1 MTHKYQIDG
10 MSCNGCRTKIE
21 TTLAKVEG
29 VTKVEVMLK
38 PPMATI
44 TMDKHIPLDVF
55 QKSLS
60 VQGNYTIKPQNSE
73 QMNCCSHKED
83 VQMSHNHIHEMPGSK
98 YYCPMHCEGDK
109 TYDKPGDCPVCG
121 MHLEA
126 LPGSSRPTQY
136 TCPMHPEIIRDQPG
150 NCPICGM
157 DLVPM
162 TPKDEKD
169 DSTYKELSRKF
180 MIALVFTIPIFIL
193 SMGAMIHGNPLND
206 LIGQKV
212 SDWLQFGLSLPVVFY
227 AAWMFFE
234 KAWRSIVTWKLN
246 MFTLIGIGS
255 AAAFIFSIIGLLF
268 PDIFPQEFKG
278 HSGEVFLYFEAVTVI
293 LTLVL
298 LGQLLEA
305 KAHGKT
311 NSAIKELLKLAPT
324 TATIVVNGE
333 DKIIDIREIKK
344 GDVLRVKPGEKI
356 PVDGTILDG
365 GSSIDESMITGEPIP
380 VDKTSGDKAS
390 SGTINGTKSFT
401 MTAEKVGDETLLA
414 HIIAMVESASRSRAP
429 IQKLADK
436 ISAIFV
442 PVVVLI
448 AVITFIVWAIWGGEY
463 AYMFALSNALAVLI
477 IACPCALGLATPISV
492 MVGVG
497 KGAQNGILIKNAE
510 ALERMDKVNV
520 LLTDKTGTLT
530 EGHPTVESVYPTADV
545 STIDLLMYST
555 SINNN
560 SEHPLARAV
569 VAYAKEQGIN
579 PTDVNDFEA
588 ITGQGVVGTVSGKRI
603 ALGNIKLM
611 ENEALT
617 VSDEVLQRVKEQQA
631 KGKTVSYLAINK
643 QLSGFIVISD
653 AIKASSREAIQT
665 LLKQGIEVIMLT
677 GDNQQTA
684 ASVAS
689 ELGLTGFIAECLPE
703 DKLKEIKRLQS
714 EGKVVAMAGD
724 GINDAPA
731 LMAADIGIA
740 MGTGTDVAIESAAI
754 TLIKGDLRGIAQSK
768 ALSHATMRNIKENL
782 FFAFVYNA
790 LGITVAS
797 GIFYS
802 IFGWL
807 LSPMIAAAAMSFSSV
822 SVIANALRLKRVK
835 L

>member
-1 MTHKYQIDG
+1 MIHTYEIGG
-10 MSCNGCRTKIE
+10 MSCDGCRIKIE
-21 TTLAKVEG
+21 TALAKVEG
-29 VTKVEVMLK
+29 VKKVEVMLK

-55 QKSLS
+55 QEALS
-60 VQGNYTIKPQNSE
+60 SQGDYTIKLQNSQVE
-73 QMNCCSHKED
+73 NCCSQKGGNSMLHD
-83 VQMSHNHIHEMPGSK
+83 HTHTTVSGK

-109 TYDKPGDCPVCG
+109 TYDQPGDCPVCG
-121 MHLEA
+121 MHLES
-126 LPGSSRPTQY
+126 LPGSSKTAKY

-162 TPKDEKD
+162 TPQEDDNNSYKD
-169 DSTYKELSRKF
+169 LSRKF
-180 MIALVFTIPIFIL
+180 FVAVLFTIPVFIL

-206 LIGQKV
+206 LITQKV
-212 SDWLQFGLSLPVVFY
+212 SDWLQFGLSIPVVFY
-227 AAWMFFE
+227 AAWMFFR
-234 KAWRSIVTWKLN
+234 KAWISIKTWKLN

-255 AAAFIFSIIGLLF
+255 AAAFIFSIVGLLF
-268 PDIFPQEFKG
+268 PSIFPQEFKG

-311 NSAIKELLKLAPT
+311 NSAIKELLKLSPT
-324 TATIVVNGE
+324 EATVVVDGV
-333 DKIIDIREIKK
+333 DRIIDIREINK
-344 GDVLRVKPGEKI
+344 GDILRVKPGEKI
-356 PVDGTILDG
+356 PVDGQITG
-365 GSSIDESMITGEPIP
+365 GSSSIDESMITGEPIP
-380 VDKTSGDKAS
+380 VDKAEGDKVS
-390 SGTINGTKSFT
+390 SGTINGSSSFT
-401 MTAEKVGDETLLA
+401 MVAEKVGDETLLS

-442 PVVVLI
+442 PTVI
-448 AVITFIVWAIWGGEY
+448 AIAIITFAVWMIWGGQY
-463 AYMFALSNALAVLI
+463 AYMFAFSNGLAVLI

-510 ALERMDKVNV
+510 ALEKMDKVDV

-530 EGHPTVESVYPTADV
+530 EGHPTVEGVYNINGFSEAEILLFSASV
-545 STIDLLMYST
+545 
-555 SINNN
+555 NNS

-569 VAYAKEQGIN
+569 VVYAKERGVTPQE
-579 PTDVNDFEA
+579 TEKFEA
-588 ITGQGVVGTVSGKRI
+588 ISGQGVIGIVSGKRVI
-603 ALGNIKLM
+603 LGNIKLIN
-611 ENEALT
+611 NEMIVVDT
-617 VSDEVLQRVKEQQA
+617 DVLKHVKELQA
-631 KGKTVSYLAINK
+631 KGKTVSYLAIDK
-643 QLSGFIVISD
+643 QLAGFIAISD
-653 AIKASSREAIQT
+653 AIKASSREAIAT
-665 LLKQGIEVIMLT
+665 LLKQGVEVVMLT

-684 ASVAS
+684 QSVAQ
-689 ELGLTGFIAECLPE
+689 ELGLTNFIAECMPE
-703 DKLKEIKRLQS
+703 DKLKEIKRLQA

-740 MGTGTDVAIESAAI
+740 MGTGTDIAIESSEV
-754 TLIKGDLRGIAQSK
+754 TLVKGDLRGIAQTK
-768 ALSHATMRNIKENL
+768 LLSHATMHNIKENL

-790 LGITVAS
+790 LGIVVAT
-797 GIFYS
+797 GMLYP

-807 LSPMIAAAAMSFSSV
+807 LSPMIAAAAMSLSSI
-822 SVIANALRLKRVK
+822 SVIGNALRLKRVK